1 MRVNLRNFHTVHTHF
16 GLYVPNK
23 VREINESPSLSGA
36 IGQRLF
42 LSGITD
48 DQFHEHRTQLR
59 NVTIEDVKRVSE
71 KYLGK
76 SRENACTTALG
87 PQASAA
93 NDSSFVVEELLP
105 Q

>member
-1 MRVNLRNFHTVHTHF
+1 MTKNYCNFHTVGYEVLNRESNEFHF
-16 GLYVPNK
+16 FF
-23 VREINESPSLSGA
+23 SGA

-71 KYLGK
+71 KYLGS

-93 NDSSFVVEELLP
+93 NDSSFIVEELLP